1 MNPNSKLVS
10 KVDITNNRILY
21 TVGKVPQPSGP
32 TQSPTNFGLG
42 KKFMFQINS
51 LATNDPTAK
60 SNKIEGSC
68 GTNQFNLAL
77 EHSSRNVVLITGKAE
92 KALAGQFPQR
102 AVIGSIFG
110 QHAPGFSKTTLD
122 PRLYLNVNTPFSA
135 LICGIQGSGIPAT
148 KFETKQGIILR
159 KFKKFSTSTMKAVI
173 STRSLQ
179 TTIRLSNIRR
189 TFSSTTS
196 QLNETPAKGGVSP
209 HKISILKRQA
219 VANADASYESLPP
232 MTSGFD
238 KLTIKDPKSFLRPRI
253 HFSSLPKLALKLT
266 RPAKETEAY
275 GINFGVLPRSDPLPE
290 ENQTVTDPSNQHQP
304 TSLIDQALRSRPIGP
319 QKLIH
324 DSMTTS
330 TEEDD
335 SARKK
340 WKTEFGT
347 TNRDPACHNACSDL
361 LVVSHKKLQKLA
373 DLINRHRMSVD
384 QALIQ
389 MRFSHK
395 AIAAKVLTVL
405 LKAKQEAIERGFKS
419 DRLVIA
425 EAWVTKGFHTS
436 ELQVRARGRH
446 GRMSHPTAKFNLV
459 LRQSIDANKLALQRR
474 LALKEA
480 NRRLTQRGTIAGS
493 PIRLPADGVIPT
505 SIAHRPF
512 WGW

>member
-1 MNPNSKLVS
+1 
-10 KVDITNNRILY
+10 
-21 TVGKVPQPSGP
+21 
-32 TQSPTNFGLG
+32 
-42 KKFMFQINS
+42 
-51 LATNDPTAK
+51 
-60 SNKIEGSC
+60 
-68 GTNQFNLAL
+68 
-77 EHSSRNVVLITGKAE
+77 
-92 KALAGQFPQR
+92 
-102 AVIGSIFG
+102 
-110 QHAPGFSKTTLD
+110 
-122 PRLYLNVNTPFSA
+122 
-135 LICGIQGSGIPAT
+135 
-148 KFETKQGIILR
+148 
-159 KFKKFSTSTMKAVI
+159 MKAVI

-179 TTIRLSNIRR
+179 TTIRLSNIQR

-290 ENQTVTDPSNQHQP
+290 ENQTVTDPSYQQQP
-304 TSLIDQALRSRPIGP
+304 TSLIDQALQSRPIGP
-319 QKLIH
+319 QKHIH
-324 DSMTTS
+324 DSMTMS

-335 SARKK
+335 SNRKK

-419 DRLVIA
+419 DRLVIGY

-446 GRMSHPTAKFNLV
+446 GKMSHPTAKFNLV

-480 NRRLTQRGTIAGS
+480 NRRLTQRGTIPGS

>member
-1 MNPNSKLVS
+1 
-10 KVDITNNRILY
+10 
-21 TVGKVPQPSGP
+21 
-32 TQSPTNFGLG
+32 
-42 KKFMFQINS
+42 
-51 LATNDPTAK
+51 
-60 SNKIEGSC
+60 
-68 GTNQFNLAL
+68 
-77 EHSSRNVVLITGKAE
+77 RNAVLITGKAE

-102 AVIGSIFG
+102 AVVGSIFG
-110 QHAPGFSKTTLD
+110 QHAPGFPKTTLD
-122 PRLYLNVNTPFSA
+122 PRLFLNVNTPFSA
-135 LICGIQGSGIPAT
+135 LICGIQGSGKSHSA
-148 KFETKQGIILR
+148 FVILEGCLLL
-159 KFKKFSTSTMKAVI
+159 KKRIAYIMIEEV
-173 STRSLQ
+173 
-179 TTIRLSNIRR
+179 LSNIQR

-196 QLNETPAKGGVSP
+196 QLNETPAKGGVS
-209 HKISILKRQA
+209 HTISILKRQA

-290 ENQTVTDPSNQHQP
+290 ENQTVTDPSYQQQP
-304 TSLIDQALRSRPIGP
+304 TSLIDQALQSRPIGP
-319 QKLIH
+319 QKHIH
-324 DSMTTS
+324 DSMTMS

-335 SARKK
+335 SNRKK

-446 GRMSHPTAKFNLV
+446 GKMSHPTAKFNLV

-480 NRRLTQRGTIAGS
+480 NRRLTQRGTFPGS